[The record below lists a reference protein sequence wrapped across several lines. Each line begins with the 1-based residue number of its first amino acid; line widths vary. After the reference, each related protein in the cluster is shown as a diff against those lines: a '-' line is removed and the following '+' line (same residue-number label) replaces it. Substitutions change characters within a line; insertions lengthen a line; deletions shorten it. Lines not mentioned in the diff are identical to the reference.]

1 MSSKIRTMD
10 IRVSMGGREILNGI
24 STAIPEGAI
33 FTIVGPSGAGKS
45 TFLRTLNRLIEV
57 DSGDILLDGISI
69 KEIDP
74 LQLRKRVGM
83 VFQIPIAF
91 EGSVEENLRV
101 GPALIGGNEPD
112 VPRLLEMV
120 GLGVSFRKR
129 KALDLSVGEQ
139 QRMCIARALANEP
152 EVLLMDEPT
161 SSLDPGSSRRIEEL
175 IIELRDRFSLT
186 FVVVTH
192 NMAQSKRIGDW
203 TMLMGEGEVITTMET
218 QEFFTSFE
226 PEDIQ

>member
-24 STAIPEGAI
+24 SAAIPEGAI

-101 GPALIGGNEPD
+101 GPSLIGGNEPD

-203 TMLMGEGEVITTMET
+203 TMLMREGEVITTMET
-218 QEFFTSFE
+218 QEFFTNFE